1 MNSIVDLHMHSAA
14 SDGSDM
20 MPELLAKIQQLG
32 ITTFAV
38 TDHDKIT
45 GAIEMD
51 KLVPAGIRY
60 IRGIDLSCITEVAK
74 CHILGY
80 NYDPADTKFL
90 DFVDEAYAVR
100 VNKTH
105 NRLRY
110 LEEEYGFTF
119 TDEEKQDQLRKTNKY
134 QLKTLLEKKLK
145 QQQPDAEPVDIFK
158 TYFKN
163 LPSGRVDAVRAIKA
177 VKAAGGI
184 AVWAHPLGGTG
195 EKRLTKEQF
204 VVQLQTLKKAGIA
217 GVECYYSE
225 YTMEEVEMLRQAAVK
240 EGLYISG
247 GSDYHGTNK
256 PHLHLGMLNKD
267 DTLIDEARLTILER
281 LKY

>member
-1 MNSIVDLHMHSAA
+1 MNSVIDLHMHSAS
-14 SDGSDM
+14 SDGSDTI
-20 MPELLAKIQQLG
+20 PELLAKIQRLG

-45 GAIEMD
+45 GAVEMD
-51 KLVPAGIRY
+51 KIVPAGIRY
-60 IRGIDLSCITEVAK
+60 IRGIELSCITKVAK

-80 NYDPADTKFL
+80 NYDPADTRFL
-90 DFVDEAYAVR
+90 DFVEEAYAVR
-100 VNKTH
+100 IKKTH
-105 NRLRY
+105 NRLQY
-110 LEEEYGFTF
+110 MEEEYGFIF
-119 TDEEKQDQLRKTNKY
+119 TEEEKQDQLRKANRY
-134 QLKTLLEKKLK
+134 HLKTLLEKKLK
-145 QQQPDAEPVDIFK
+145 QQHPDAEPADIFN

-163 LPSGRVDAVRAIKA
+163 LPSGRVDATRAIKA
-177 VKAAGGI
+177 VKDAGGI

-195 EKRLTKEQF
+195 EKRLTSEQF
-204 VVQLQTLKKAGIA
+204 FAQLKTLKKAGII

-240 EGLYISG
+240 ENLYISG

-256 PHLHLGMLNKD
+256 PHLHPGMLNKD

-281 LKY
+281 LI